1 MYFEGRLFGLY
12 LSFIEKSVKFQER
25 EKPGSQIIVPMTT
38 SQILNKFKNGMYTT
52 LKLP

>member
-1 MYFEGRLFGLY
+1 MCFEGRLFGLY

-52 LKLP
+52 FELP

>member
-25 EKPGSQIIVPMTT
+25 EKPGSQIIVLMTT